1 VNAPLYEKPPGQ
13 RPGVFHCAKG
23 DGVRV
28 LATASRPR
36 RGRWG
41 WILLI
46 AALGILS
53 MFDEK
58 AGSPISIS
66 RCAV

>member
-1 VNAPLYEKPPGQ
+1 MPPYNEKPPGQ
-13 RPGVFHCAKG
+13 RPGVFPLRQGRWCA
-23 DGVRV
+23 V
-28 LATASRPR
+28 LPPHPGQDA
-36 RGRWG
+36 GGWG